1 MFFFFLNTLCY
12 HIIKTPVLKTHSQHN
27 GTFLTVPYTSSWSWN
42 KVSIEDPASSR
53 FTAEPRDF
61 SKFTY
66 FTQLHDSS
74 LGTLFVGGIASQ
86 T

>member
-1 MFFFFLNTLCY
+1 M
-12 HIIKTPVLKTHSQHN
+12 IKTSALETHRQHN
-27 GTFLTVPYTSSWSWN
+27 CTFLKVPLEIHMGLEIRFPW
-42 KVSIEDPASSR
+42 KVRQALG
-53 FTAEPRDF
+53 FTAEPQDF

-86 T
+86 A